1 MHGVMLDAFLY
12 KNIKMILS
20 YGRIG
25 LDPYG
30 SNDINV
36 YQGIRT
42 TTKNRLSL
50 TTYTFLY
57 TGTCGT
63 WCTCGT
69 CTYVCTYLL
78 ITSTCVLVPPVN
90 TVTQKSFNL
99 YLYLYT

>member
-1 MHGVMLDAFLY
+1 MHFY
-12 KNIKMILS
+12 TNIKMILS

-57 TGTCGT
+57 NIYYL
-63 WCTCGT
+63 W
-69 CTYVCTYLL
+69 YVVRGTYLL
-78 ITSTCVLVPPVN
+78 ITSTCVPG
-90 TVTQKSFNL
+90 TS
-99 YLYLYT
+99 

>member
-1 MHGVMLDAFLY
+1 MHFY
-12 KNIKMILS
+12 TNIKMILS

-57 TGTCGT
+57 NIYL
-63 WCTCGT
+63 W
-69 CTYVCTYLL
+69 YVVRGTYLL
-78 ITSTCVLVPPVN
+78 ITSTCVPG
-90 TVTQKSFNL
+90 TS
-99 YLYLYT
+99 

>member
-1 MHGVMLDAFLY
+1 MHFY
-12 KNIKMILS
+12 TNIKMILS

-57 TGTCGT
+57 NIYRVVRGT
-63 WCTCGT
+63 W
-69 CTYVCTYLL
+69 YVVLTYLL
-78 ITSTCVLVPPVN
+78 LVPVYQVQASTTCKYCN
-90 TVTQKSFNL
+90 SEII
-99 YLYLYT
+99 